1 MIGMRRCLECGC
13 KVRYVQMSPDVVLE
27 CQECGLKV
35 VIISYFCAMI
45 STELSR
51 NSSGDEKRRQGAGHG
66 PHLSKVPVFCPSGVG
81 RKERK
86 GEETDP
92 GNNHEG

>member
-35 VIISYFCAMI
+35 VGISYLRGQEYPFASPQI
-45 STELSR
+45 L
-51 NSSGDEKRRQGAGHG
+51 A
-66 PHLSKVPVFCPSGVG
+66 
-81 RKERK
+81 
-86 GEETDP
+86 
-92 GNNHEG
+92 NNAKKQ

>member
-35 VIISYFCAMI
+35 VGISYLHLLVYCVSLHILLFICVI
-45 STELSR
+45 SVLLFSMQAYCCLGVLS
-51 NSSGDEKRRQGAGHG
+51 
-66 PHLSKVPVFCPSGVG
+66 VG
-81 RKERK
+81 YFFQFIYKK
-86 GEETDP
+86 YLNDQ
-92 GNNHEG
+92 